1 MPNASQRN
9 IMSTLLTIR
18 FLIEYVLLRG
28 VIALVRALPL
38 DTGREISARIWR
50 LLAPYGRRHR
60 RALDNLTIAFP
71 EKTDGERQAIALAM
85 WENLGRVMAE
95 TMQLD
100 RILREPERIEI
111 ENPELLGRYA
121 GKMGS
126 AITCSLHMGNWEL
139 AMWPLTRIGAK
150 PAGVYRLVDNPYIDL
165 YLRGQRKELY
175 PGGLFARGK
184 TQIGALRAGHDTAR
198 MIGSYV
204 RQGGR
209 LGFLADLYDRKG
221 EAVPFFGQP
230 ARSTVIPVMLARRL
244 GTRLWV
250 GRCIRIGNQ
259 SRFRVRMREV
269 KVPWT
274 DNPDADAKAALAEMQ
289 AQFEAWIRETPEQWM
304 WSNRRWS

>member
-1 MPNASQRN
+1 
-9 IMSTLLTIR
+9 MSVLTNIR
-18 FLIEYVLLRG
+18 FILEYGLLR
-28 VIALVRALPL
+28 VIILLVRLLPL
-38 DTGREISARIWR
+38 DTGREWSAKGWR
-50 LLAPYGRRHR
+50 LFAPYGRRHR
-60 RALDNLTIAFP
+60 RALDNLAIAFP
-71 EKTDGERQAIALAM
+71 EKTEAERQAIAMAM

-100 RILREPERIEI
+100 RILKEPERIEI
-111 ENPELLGRYA
+111 ENPELLARYA
-121 GKMGS
+121 GKMGA

-139 AMWPLTRIGAK
+139 AMWPLTKVGAR
-150 PAGVYRLVDNPYIDL
+150 PAAVYRLVNNPYVDL
-165 YLRGQRKELY
+165 YLRSQRQELY

-184 TQIGALRAGHDTAR
+184 AQGIKAGHDTAR

-221 EAVPFFGQP
+221 EEVPFFGQP
-230 ARSTVIPVMLARRL
+230 AFSTTIPVMLARRL

-250 GRCIRIGNQ
+250 GRCIRVGKQ

-274 DNPDADAKAALAEMQ
+274 DDPNADAKAALAAMQ
-289 AQFEAWIRETPEQWM
+289 AQFEAWIREMPEQWM

>member
-1 MPNASQRN
+1 
-9 IMSTLLTIR
+9 MSTLTTIR
-18 FLIEYVLLRG
+18 HLLEYVFLRG
-28 VIALVRALPL
+28 VIALVRALSL
-38 DTGREISARIWR
+38 DTGREWSAKVWR

-60 RALDNLTIAFP
+60 RALDNLAVAFP
-71 EKTDGERQAIALAM
+71 DKSHSERQAIALAM
-85 WENLGRVMAE
+85 WGNLGRVMAE

-100 RILREPERIEI
+100 RILKEPERIEI

-126 AITCSLHMGNWEL
+126 AVACSMHMGNWEL
-139 AMWPLTRIGAK
+139 AMWPLMRAGAK
-150 PAGVYRLVDNPYIDL
+150 PAAVYRLVDNPYVDL

-184 TQIGALRAGHDTAR
+184 AQGIMSGHDTAR

-221 EAVPFFGQP
+221 KAVPFFGKP
-230 ARSTVIPVMLARRL
+230 ARSTIIPVLLARRL
-244 GTRLWV
+244 GARLWV
-250 GRCIRIGNQ
+250 GRCIRVGNE
-259 SRFRVRMREV
+259 SRFRVRMQEV

-274 DNPDADAKAALAEMQ
+274 SDPDADATAALTAMQ
-289 AQFEAWIRETPEQWM
+289 AQFEAWIKETPEQWM

>member
-1 MPNASQRN
+1 MA
-9 IMSTLLTIR
+9 TLLNIR
-18 FLIEYVLLRG
+18 YLIEYVLLRG

-38 DTGREISARIWR
+38 DTGRELMAKTWRI
-50 LLAPYGRRHR
+50 LAPYGRRHQ
-60 RALDNLTIAFP
+60 RALDNLAIAFP
-71 EKTDGERQAIALAM
+71 EKTEAERQAIAVAM
-85 WENLGRVMAE
+85 WENLGRVTAE

-100 RILREPERIEI
+100 KILRQPERIEI
-111 ENPELLGRYA
+111 ENPELLARYV

-126 AITCSLHMGNWEL
+126 AVACSMHMGNWEL
-139 AMWPLTRIGAK
+139 AMWPLTQIGAK
-150 PAGVYRLVDNPYIDL
+150 PAGIYRLVENPYVDL
-165 YLRGQRKELY
+165 YLRSQREELY

-184 TQIGALRAGHDTAR
+184 AQGIKSGHDTAR

-221 EAVPFFGQP
+221 QAVPFFGKP
-230 ARSTVIPVMLARRL
+230 ARSNVTPAMLARRL
-244 GTRLWV
+244 GTRVWV
-250 GRCIRIGNQ
+250 GRCIRVGKE
-259 SRFRVRMREV
+259 SRFKVRMLEV

-274 DNPDADAKAALAEMQ
+274 DNPDADTTAVLTEIH

>member
-1 MPNASQRN
+1 
-9 IMSTLLTIR
+9 MSALQNIR
-18 FLIEYVLLRG
+18 FLLEYVLLRI
-28 VIALVRALPL
+28 VIGIVRVFPL
-38 DTGREISARIWR
+38 DTGRELSAKAWR
-50 LLAPYGRRHR
+50 LIAPRGRRHR
-60 RALDNLTIAFP
+60 RALDNLATAFP
-71 EKTDGERQAIALAM
+71 EKSLEEREAIALAM

-100 RILREPERIEI
+100 RILKEPERIEI
-111 ENPELLGRYA
+111 ENPELLARYA

-150 PAGVYRLVDNPYIDL
+150 PAGVYRLVDNPYVDL
-165 YLRGQRKELY
+165 YLRSQRKELY

-184 TQIGALRAGHDTAR
+184 AQGFKAGHDTAR
-198 MIGSYV
+198 MIGAYV

-221 EAVPFFGQP
+221 VAVPFFGKE

-250 GRCIRIGNQ
+250 GRCVRVGKQ

-274 DNPDADAKAALAEMQ
+274 DNPDADAKAALTEMQ

>member
-1 MPNASQRN
+1 
-9 IMSTLLTIR
+9 MSALLNIR
-18 FLIEYVLLRG
+18 FLLEFVLLRG
-28 VIALVRALPL
+28 IIALVRALPL
-38 DTGREISARIWR
+38 DTSREWSAKGWR
-50 LLAPYGRRHR
+50 LLAPYGRRHA
-60 RALDNLTIAFP
+60 RALANLAIAFP
-71 EKTDGERQAIALAM
+71 EKTPAERQAIALAM

-100 RILREPERIEI
+100 RILKEPSRIEI

-126 AITCSLHMGNWEL
+126 AIACSMHMGNWEL
-139 AMWPLTRIGAK
+139 AMWPLTNIGAK
-150 PAGVYRLVDNPYIDL
+150 PAGVYRLVDNPYVDL
-165 YLRGQRKELY
+165 YLRSQRKELY
-175 PGGLFARGK
+175 PGGLFARGQAQGMK
-184 TQIGALRAGHDTAR
+184 SGHDTAR

-221 EAVPFFGQP
+221 VAVPFFGEP

-250 GRCIRIGNQ
+250 GRCVRVGKE

-274 DNPDADAKAALAEMQ
+274 NDPDADTKAALTEMQ

>member
-1 MPNASQRN
+1 
-9 IMSTLLTIR
+9 MSAFTNIR
-18 FLIEYVLLRG
+18 FILEYGFLR
-28 VIALVRALPL
+28 VIIALVRLLPL
-38 DTGREISARIWR
+38 DTGREWSAKAWR
-50 LLAPYGRRHR
+50 LLAPYGRRHA
-60 RALDNLTIAFP
+60 RALDNLAVAFP
-71 EKTDGERQAIALAM
+71 EKTQAERQAIAVAM

-100 RILREPERIEI
+100 RILKQPERIEI
-111 ENPELLGRYA
+111 ENPELLARYA
-121 GKMGS
+121 GKMGP

-139 AMWPLTRIGAK
+139 AMWPLTKVGAR
-150 PAGVYRLVDNPYIDL
+150 PAAVYRLVNNPYVDL
-165 YLRGQRKELY
+165 YLRGQRQELY

-184 TQIGALRAGHDTAR
+184 SQGIKAGHDTAR

-221 EAVPFFGQP
+221 EEVPFFGKP
-230 ARSTVIPVMLARRL
+230 APSTTIPVMLARRL
-244 GTRLWV
+244 GTRLWI
-250 GRCIRIGNQ
+250 GRCIRVGKE

-274 DNPDADAKAALAEMQ
+274 NDPNADAKAALTEMQ